1 MASPGINARVRDL
14 ETDREWRISVAVFR
28 YQQNGHYAVLLLKR
42 ATGTATLGWW
52 NLPTGPVLHTDA
64 TIRDAVKRIVLDKTG
79 LGLQGYHIIQEVD
92 TLTWGSEEKVVVKLN
107 FVIHDT
113 SADIVAIHRNEFF
126 EYEWVEE
133 EQIDSLTIPVS
144 MQEVIRDGQ
153 PVTTAR
159 IIPARRWSSSISQ
172 PPGADSVRFP
182 GAVNSKFTSEMA
194 FLKASDL
201 PAIPTYRVMDSDGY
215 QVDKTRPAPDVTNEE
230 VLSWY
235 KNMLSVSVMDVV
247 MFEAQRQGRLSFY
260 MVSAGEEGI
269 TVGSAAAL
277 TPDDVVFAQYR
288 EAGVFQQRGFTLKNF
303 MSQLFANCNDTGR
316 GRNMPVHY
324 GQNYPRMHTI
334 SSPLATQ
341 IPQAAGAA
349 YALKLQDLQN
359 PNRDPRIVACYFGEG
374 AASEGDF
381 HAALNIAATR
391 SCPVVFICRNN
402 GYAISTPTLEQYRG
416 DGIASRGVGYGIDTI
431 RVDGNDIFAVNE
443 AMKEARRLALSEGG
457 RPVLIEAMSYRVSHH
472 STSDDSFA
480 YRARVEVEDW
490 KRRDNP
496 IIRLRKWLEN
506 QGIWSEEQE
515 KQTRDEMRKAVLKEF
530 GEAEQEKKPSLREA
544 FADVYEEITEEQRE
558 QMAELKRILETYP
571 DEYDL
576 RPYKD
581 GINGLD

>member
-1 MASPGINARVRDL
+1 MSSRALFLRSL
-14 ETDREWRISVAVFR
+14 
-28 YQQNGHYAVLLLKR
+28 R
-42 ATGTATLGWW
+42 ATRSS
-52 NLPTGPVLHTDA
+52 P
-64 TIRDAVKRIVLDKTG
+64 RAVKPL
-79 LGLQGYHIIQEVD
+79 
-92 TLTWGSEEKVVVKLN
+92 LTCS
-107 FVIHDT
+107 
-113 SADIVAIHRNEFF
+113 
-126 EYEWVEE
+126 
-133 EQIDSLTIPVS
+133 
-144 MQEVIRDGQ
+144 
-153 PVTTAR
+153 
-159 IIPARRWSSSISQ
+159 ARRWGSSISQ
-172 PPGADSVRFP
+172 RPGSDRVLFP
-182 GAVNSKFTSEMA
+182 GAVNSKFTTEMS

-201 PAIPTYRVMDSDGY
+201 PAIPTYRVIDSDGEL
-215 QVDKTRPAPDVTNEE
+215 VDKSRGPPDVSDEE
-230 VLSWY
+230 VLTWY
-235 KNMLSVSVMDVV
+235 KNMLTVSIMDVV

-269 TVGSAAAL
+269 AVGSAAAL

-303 MSQLFANCNDTGR
+303 MGQLFANCNDTGK

-349 YALKLQDLQN
+349 YALKMQDLQD
-359 PNRDPRIVACYFGEG
+359 PNRERRIVACYFGEG

-391 SCPVVFICRNN
+391 SCPVVFVCRNN
-402 GYAISTPTLEQYRG
+402 GFAISTPTLEQYRG

-431 RVDGNDIFAVNE
+431 RVDGNDVFAVNE
-443 AMKEARRLALSEGG
+443 AMKEARRRALSDGG

-506 QGIWSEEQE
+506 KGLWNEDMEQE
-515 KQTRDEMRKAVLKEF
+515 TRDSMRKAVLKEF
-530 GEAEQEKKPSLREA
+530 SEAEQEKKPALREA
-544 FADVYEEITEEQRE
+544 FTDVYEELTEEAQA
-558 QMAELKRILETYP
+558 QMKELKRILETYP

-581 GINGLD
+581 GAKGLD